1 MAEQAFAL
9 SPISASASLP
19 TQADYDAI
27 STAFMETARGR
38 WFLAEYA
45 RRNRNADTSMVLEAV
60 ARIEQTLAAQKQPPA
75 ENAAPDLIAAVT
87 SILAAARAGVE
98 TALANPAADNA
109 LTPAR
114 KSARIIREIAWG
126 LRESGADGRICG
138 LLDAQVAAIDA
149 ACDGFSTNDLRDG
162 VLGAFDRAAKQ
173 ISELGTQAAQPAPR
187 SQPQAFEKPK
197 IVPAKVETTVVRLE
211 QPQPASIQ
219 KPAPATPAPAPAP
232 QSLDETSLFA
242 NIGGSLGASLLVSG
256 VVAKAPSP
264 KSDPLAPIRRMSAAE
279 KIAFFS

>member
-9 SPISASASLP
+9 SPISASATLP

-60 ARIEQTLAAQKQPPA
+60 ARIEQTLAAQKQLPA
-75 ENAAPDLIAAVT
+75 ESAAPDLLAAVT
-87 SILAAARAGVE
+87 SILTATRASVE

-114 KSARIIREIAWG
+114 NSARIIREIAWG

-149 ACDGFSTNDLRDG
+149 ACDGFSPNDLRG
-162 VLGAFDRAAKQ
+162 SVLDAFDRATKQ
-173 ISELGTQAAQPAPR
+173 IAELAKPGVPPAPR
-187 SQPQAFEKPK
+187 PQPQTFEKPK
-197 IVPAKVETTVVRLE
+197 IVPVKAETTVVRLE
-211 QPQPASIQ
+211 QPQPASIP
-219 KPAPATPAPAPAP
+219 KPAAP
-232 QSLDETSLFA
+232 SLDETSLFA

-256 VVAKAPSP
+256 VVAKPPSP

>member
-9 SPISASASLP
+9 SPMSASASLP

-45 RRNRNADTSMVLEAV
+45 RRNRNADTAMVLEAV
-60 ARIEQTLAAQKQPPA
+60 ARIEQTLAEQKQPKPVDDALDVTPA
-75 ENAAPDLIAAVT
+75 VMA
-87 SILAAARAGVE
+87 ILATARA
-98 TALANPAADNA
+98 TAEAAFANPDRDDV
-109 LTPAR
+109 PAQAR
-114 KSARIIREIAWG
+114 NSARIIREIAWG

-138 LLDAQVAAIDA
+138 LLDAQVNAIEA
-149 ACDGFSTNDLRDG
+149 ACTGLSANDLRDG

-173 ISELGTQAAQPAPR
+173 ISELANPDAHPTSRP
-187 SQPQAFEKPK
+187 QPQVFEKPK
-197 IVPAKVETTVVRLE
+197 IVQAKAEATVVRLE
-211 QPQPASIQ
+211 TPQAVPIQ
-219 KPAPATPAPAPAP
+219 KPAPATPAPTA
-232 QSLDETSLFA
+232 QSLDETKLFA

-256 VVAKAPSP
+256 VVAKPPSP